1 MKVTSVGAAMLL
13 LIFGN
18 LIAVISDALIKSVGN
33 EVPVF
38 QFVLFRQVSAVLFLL
53 PFCLFNRPS
62 QFMQGFK
69 WHAIRAH
76 VWLLGAIF
84 MVFAISSLPL
94 ATANAIFYAAPLMML
109 PIAAFFFKEQLS
121 KQSVAAAIMGFLGV
135 LVIIRPDQVEWA
147 AISAFVVAV
156 CIAVNNLLI
165 RKVPREQS
173 VMHTLLMTNL
183 AGIPVALLLVFIE
196 AKPWDWSA
204 FPIAAGS
211 SLFIMIY
218 AATCVLAYRSI
229 ESNKIASAEYS
240 GLIGAAVIGF
250 IWFDEV
256 PDIFMAI
263 GTVMI
268 LVPLIWLSKRER
280 RIRKQQ
286 AQMQANQE
294 LDQQQAQVT

>member
-13 LIFGN
+13 LIVGN

-33 EVPVF
+33 DVPVF

-53 PFCLFNRPS
+53 PFCLLSRPTH
-62 QFMQGFK
+62 FMEGFK

-109 PIAAFFFKEQLS
+109 PIAALFFKEQLS

-135 LVIIRPDQVEWA
+135 LVIIRPDQIDWA
-147 AISAFVVAV
+147 AISAFVVAMS
-156 CIAVNNLLI
+156 IAVNNLLI
-165 RKVPREQS
+165 RKIPREQS

-196 AKPWDWSA
+196 GKPWDWSA
-204 FPIAAGS
+204 FPVAAGS

-250 IWFDEV
+250 IWFDEL

-268 LVPLIWLSKRER
+268 IVPLIWLSKRER

-286 AQMQANQE
+286 AQIQVNQE
-294 LDQQQAQVT
+294 QQAQVT

>member
-1 MKVTSVGAAMLL
+1 VKVTSVGAAMLL
-13 LIFGN
+13 LIVGN

-33 EVPVF
+33 DVPVF

-53 PFCLFNRPS
+53 PFCLLSRPTH
-62 QFMQGFK
+62 FMEGFK

-109 PIAAFFFKEQLS
+109 PIAALFFKEQLS

-135 LVIIRPDQVEWA
+135 LVIIRPDQIDWA
-147 AISAFVVAV
+147 AISAFVVAMS
-156 CIAVNNLLI
+156 IAVNNLLI
-165 RKVPREQS
+165 RKIPREQS

-196 AKPWDWSA
+196 GKPWDWSA
-204 FPIAAGS
+204 FPVAAGS

-250 IWFDEV
+250 IWFDEL

-268 LVPLIWLSKRER
+268 IVPLIWLSKRER

-286 AQMQANQE
+286 AQIQVNQE
-294 LDQQQAQVT
+294 QQAQVT

>member
-18 LIAVISDALIKSVGN
+18 LIAVMSDSLIKIVGN
-33 EVPVF
+33 DVPVF
-38 QFVLFRQVSAVLFLL
+38 QFVLFRQISAVLFLL
-53 PFCLFNRPS
+53 PFCLVDRPAH
-62 QFMQGFK
+62 FMQGFK

-76 VWLLGAIF
+76 VWLIGAVF

-94 ATANAIFYAAPLMML
+94 ATANAIFYAAPLIML
-109 PIAAFFFKEQLS
+109 PIATLFFREQLS
-121 KQSVAAAIMGFLGV
+121 KQSVSAAIMGFIGV
-135 LVIIRPDQVEWA
+135 LVIIRPDQISWA
-147 AISAFVVAV
+147 AISAFVVALT
-156 CIAVNNLLI
+156 IAINNLLI
-165 RKVPREQS
+165 RKLPGNQS
-173 VMHTLLMTNL
+173 VAHTLMMTNL

-211 SLFIMIY
+211 SLLIMVY
-218 AATCVLAYRSI
+218 AATCVLAYRSV

-240 GLIGAAVIGF
+240 GLIGAIVIGF

-256 PDIFMAI
+256 PDIYMAI

-286 AQMQANQE
+286 AQIQVNQE
-294 LDQQQAQVT
+294 QQAQVT